1 MIIPGVLHLYFV
13 KGPQGGGAFDFLYR
27 QHSARGRPN
36 LRFFTEPIVRF
47 GANLG
52 QLHVRFGIVW

>member
-1 MIIPGVLHLYFV
+1 MNHLSPNLHSKIDFAAR
-13 KGPQGGGAFDFLYR
+13 GGANLRFW
-27 QHSARGRPN
+27 PN

-52 QLHVRFGIVW
+52 QLHVRFGIVR